1 MLFQGALVAAHQVHL
16 IAQPPPGNG
25 NQLPALIGQEAVQL
39 GQLFQEFRFLQ
50 NALTD
55 LTVVVHGIR
64 RILIG
69 TGQKQRVQLGLGWGN
84 GNDLDDIFLI
94 FPDGGTAADA
104 VVFAHG
110 LPHGKAVK
118 QGGDESGFGH
128 GYRLLLASGGGEQWG
143 FRGADHRQ
151 THLCPRADAY
161 PSIIMEL
168 SKKSNTFVVV
178 IPRNPWYNVCQY

>member
-1 MLFQGALVAAHQVHL
+1 MLFQGALVAAHEIHL

-25 NQLPALIGQEAVQL
+25 HQLPAFIGQEAVQL

-55 LTVVVHGIR
+55 LTVVFHGIR

-94 FPDGGTAADA
+94 FPNGGTAADA

-110 LPHGKAVK
+110 LPHGKAVE

-128 GYRLLLASGGGEQWG
+128 DLSPPSGIRR
-143 FRGADHRQ
+143 RGAMGLPGHE
-151 THLCPRADAY
+151 PPADPCLPESGCLPVY
-161 PSIIMEL
+161 HNGIVE
-168 SKKSNTFVVV
+168 KKQYFCCCNSQKSVV
-178 IPRNPWYNVCQY
+178 